1 MYILARRTGIKMPR
15 LAFFYPYNTYVYHD
29 IKKTI
34 QTYKNTQKN
43 WFKYLYFQK
52 KKNIY
57 NNSITNKKQLLNLKG
72 LHLIKLVYYVIATAS
87 L

>member
-1 MYILARRTGIKMPR
+1 MYIPARRTGIKMPR

-52 KKNIY
+52 KKEYI
-57 NNSITNKKQLLNLKG
+57 
-72 LHLIKLVYYVIATAS
+72 
-87 L
+87 